1 MYSVHI
7 RLCYRSHSF
16 VSARRRVS
24 HSHQRINQH
33 MQRAD
38 HCPPFR
44 PLLASSAI
52 ATAEITTSA
61 NSSSRSL
68 PLTKLSSSPV
78 SCARTS
84 TCFPL
89 TLSSLR
95 PPVVR
100 SCFHCHF
107 SPTEVVQRGVHCH
120 LCKRLECDRV
130 DVGVGA
136 PPRTLDMALPVL
148 LAEANEISM
157 LDPSTVWNFTVPNTA
172 PSAVFVMVNRLGFE
186 ADVSL
191 MPNGDERVSR

>member
-33 MQRAD
+33 KRAD

-100 SCFHCHF
+100 SCFQCHF
-107 SPTEVVQRGVHCH
+107 SPAKVEQRGVHCH
-120 LCKRLECDRV
+120 LCKRLECERV

-136 PPRTLDMALPVL
+136 LPRMLVFVLPVL
-148 LAEANEISM
+148 LEEANETSM
-157 LDPSTVWNFTVPNTA
+157 LEPSTV
-172 PSAVFVMVNRLGFE
+172 
-186 ADVSL
+186 
-191 MPNGDERVSR
+191 